1 MSQGAPAAARADA
14 RPASRPRRR
23 PPLPLVLASG
33 AIVVAAVLPLVYL
46 VVRAAG
52 GDADAWS
59 VLWRRSTGELL
70 LDTAILVACVT
81 GAAVVLGV
89 SLAWLVVRTDL
100 PFRRAI
106 GVLAALPLVI
116 PSYVAALVLLGAF
129 GPRGL
134 LQQLLSG
141 PFGVERI
148 PDIYGLPGATA
159 ALTLSTYPYVYLLA
173 SGALRNLDPA
183 LEEAS
188 RSLGSSRLHSFAR
201 VTLPMLRP
209 SLGASALLVALYTLS
224 DFGAV
229 SLMQYDALTRAIF
242 LQYRSLF
249 DRTPAAILG
258 LVLVAVTAVLLVAEA
273 RAQRGGRRHRLG
285 PGSAR
290 QARTVPLGRWRWPA
304 FAYSSLVVAVC
315 LLVPLAVLG
324 YWLSRLA
331 GLDEA
336 VDFPWGALGSSLLV
350 AAIAAAVA
358 AAASLPIAVLAHRYR
373 SAGTVALERLAYTP
387 NALPGIVVALSLVFF
402 AARYGGPIYQ
412 TLGLLVA
419 AYVIR
424 FLPQALAG
432 SSSALGAVDV
442 RLEEAA
448 RGLGRTRLQ
457 AWATVTVPLARSGI
471 LAGAALVFLSTMK
484 ELPATLLLRPI
495 GFETLATEVWG
506 DTASGSYSQAA
517 LPAILLVVASAPFVL
532 LVVERRAGRGGEIA
546 G

>member
-1 MSQGAPAAARADA
+1 M
-14 RPASRPRRR
+14 
-23 PPLPLVLASG
+23 
-33 AIVVAAVLPLVYL
+33 
-46 VVRAAG
+46 
-52 GDADAWS
+52 
-59 VLWRRSTGELL
+59 
-70 LDTAILVACVT
+70 
-81 GAAVVLGV
+81 
-89 SLAWLVVRTDL
+89 RTDL
-100 PFRRAI
+100 PFRRVL
-106 GVLAALPLVI
+106 GVMAGLPLVI

-141 PFGVERI
+141 PFGVDRI
-148 PDIYGLPGATA
+148 PDIYGLPGAVA

-183 LEEAS
+183 IEEAS
-188 RSLGSSRLHSFAR
+188 RSLGRSRLSSFAR

-209 SLGASALLVALYTLS
+209 SLGASALLVALYALS

-242 LQYRSLF
+242 LQYRALF

-258 LVLVAVTAVLLVAEA
+258 LVLVVVTGILLIAEA

-290 QARTVPLGRWRWPA
+290 RARTVPLGRWRWPA
-304 FAYSSLVVAVC
+304 FAYASLIVTVC

-331 GLDEA
+331 GLDDGVE
-336 VDFPWGALGSSLLV
+336 FPWGALGGSLLV

-373 SAGTVALERLAYTP
+373 SPATVALERLAYTP

-448 RGLGRTRLQ
+448 RGLGRSRLA

-495 GFETLATEVWG
+495 GFDTLATEVWG
-506 DTASGSYSQAA
+506 DTSSGSYSQAA

-532 LVVERRAGRGGEIA
+532 LVVERRAGRGGEVA